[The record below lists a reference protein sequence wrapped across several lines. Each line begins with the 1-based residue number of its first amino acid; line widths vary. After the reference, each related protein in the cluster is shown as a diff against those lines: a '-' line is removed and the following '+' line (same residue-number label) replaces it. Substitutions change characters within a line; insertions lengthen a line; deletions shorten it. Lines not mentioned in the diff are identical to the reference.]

1 MVLIEDLV
9 FLPETLRSSIKA
21 LQCRLRFLSEDSV
34 SRPAL
39 FLMDEHCYACYEQ
52 LVWIKTYYYKNHRIY
67 HFSRRQKITFFDSH
81 LKLCKLPVLLAYG
94 KPKHN
99 ATKRPRKQCLRKFY
113 FNRNIILN
121 ANFRNWIHIS
131 HHNDTVQGTC
141 YNGCLFG
148 YILLYNYTLALQFHI
163 IIIHILNTSS
173 QILNKQE
180 ANVFK
185 FCPPLPRLLF
195 YGCLYVLFR
204 APSSIA
210 N

>member
-1 MVLIEDLV
+1 MKQPLSVITSILCSIIQRYILFSLCRTNWIKDFKLTKTDLLLQQRNKDGDHMVLIGDLV

-34 SRPAL
+34 SQPAL

-99 ATKRPRKQCLRKFY
+99 VTMRQ
-113 FNRNIILN
+113 N
-121 ANFRNWIHIS
+121 APE
-131 HHNDTVQGTC
+131 
-141 YNGCLFG
+141 
-148 YILLYNYTLALQFHI
+148 
-163 IIIHILNTSS
+163 SS
-173 QILNKQE
+173 VYASFI
-180 ANVFK
+180 
-185 FCPPLPRLLF
+185 
-195 YGCLYVLFR
+195 
-204 APSSIA
+204 SIA
-210 N
+210 T